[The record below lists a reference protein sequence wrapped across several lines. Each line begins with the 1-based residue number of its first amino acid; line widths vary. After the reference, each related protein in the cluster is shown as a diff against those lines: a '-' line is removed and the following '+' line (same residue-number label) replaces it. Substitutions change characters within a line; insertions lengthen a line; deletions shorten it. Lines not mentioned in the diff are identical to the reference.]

1 MKEMSK
7 TPPVNVHKHQVKTT
21 NLSIT
26 EKAKLKLAEAY
37 YGHENVPDEEIS
49 FYEKLLAEME

>member
-1 MKEMSK
+1 MSK
-7 TPPVNVHKHQVKTT
+7 SPPVNVHKTNVKTPP
-21 NLSIT
+21 NLSLT

-37 YGHENVPDEEIS
+37 YGHEDVTDEEIS

>member
-1 MKEMSK
+1 MSK
-7 TPPVNVHKHQVKTT
+7 TPPVNVHKNQVKTMT
-21 NLSIT
+21 SISLT

-37 YGHENVPDEEIS
+37 YGHEDVTDEEIS